1 VTTPAVLHRYLAAL
15 DAGSVDDVL
24 ACFAPAGEVASP
36 LYGTLPAER
45 FYPALFADSSPS
57 STELRRVYV
66 DPADDRE
73 VALAFHYAWVLGD
86 GTPAPFDVVDLV
98 TLTDDRELIARL
110 TICYD
115 TAPLRRSWQRV
126 AAAGGGGGDPA
137 VGGRG

>member
-1 VTTPAVLHRYLAAL
+1 MSTPAVLHRYLAAL

-36 LYGTLPAER
+36 LYGTLPATR
-45 FYPALFADSSPS
+45 FYPGLFADSSAS

-115 TAPLRRSWQRV
+115 TAPLRASWARV
-126 AAAGGGGGDPA
+126 AASDDV

>member
-1 VTTPAVLHRYLAAL
+1 VTTDPAPDRTTPPVLTRYLAAL
-15 DAGSVDDVL
+15 DTGSVDAVL
-24 ACFAPAGEVASP
+24 ACFAPGGEVVSP
-36 LYGTLPAER
+36 LYGTLPAAE
-45 FYPALFADSSPS
+45 FYPGLFGDSAPS

-98 TLTDDRELIARL
+98 TLTDDRDRIARL

-115 TAPLRRSWQRV
+115 TAPLRTSWQRV
-126 AAAGGGGGDPA
+126 ASGGAGPG
-137 VGGRG
+137 

>member
-1 VTTPAVLHRYLAAL
+1 MSTPAVLHRYLAAL

-36 LYGTLPAER
+36 LYGTLPATR
-45 FYPALFADSSPS
+45 FYPGLFADSSAS

-86 GTPAPFDVVDLV
+86 TTPAPFDVVDLV

-115 TAPLRRSWQRV
+115 TAPLRASWARV
-126 AAAGGGGGDPA
+126 AASDDV

>member
-1 VTTPAVLHRYLAAL
+1 MTADAASPDRTTPAVLHRYLAAL
-15 DAGSVDDVL
+15 DSGSVESVL
-24 ACFAPAGEVASP
+24 ACFAPGGEVASP

-45 FYPALFADSSPS
+45 FYPGLFEDSAPS

-66 DPADDRE
+66 DPSDHRE

-98 TLTDDRELIARL
+98 TLTDDHERIVRL

-115 TAPLRRSWQRV
+115 TAPLRASWRRV
-126 AAAGGGGGDPA
+126 ATGDGA
-137 VGGRG
+137 

>member
-1 VTTPAVLHRYLAAL
+1 MSTPAVLHRYLAAL

-45 FYPALFADSSPS
+45 FYPGLFADSSAS

-73 VALAFHYAWVLGD
+73 IALAFHYAWVLGD

-115 TAPLRRSWQRV
+115 TAPLRSSWRRV
-126 AAAGGGGGDPA
+126 ANGAADP
-137 VGGRG
+137 G

>member
-1 VTTPAVLHRYLAAL
+1 MSATPAVLHRYLAAL

-36 LYGTLPAER
+36 LYGTMPAAR
-45 FYPALFADSSPS
+45 FYPDLFADSAPS

-98 TLTDDRELIARL
+98 TLTDDRERIARL

-115 TAPLRRSWQRV
+115 TAPLRSSWQRV
-126 AAAGGGGGDPA
+126 ANGAG
-137 VGGRG
+137 

>member
-1 VTTPAVLHRYLAAL
+1 VTASGATPPVLHRYLAAL
-15 DAGSVDDVL
+15 DAGSADDVL
-24 ACFAPAGEVASP
+24 ACFAPGGEVTSP
-36 LYGTLPAER
+36 LYGTLPAAR
-45 FYPALFADSSPS
+45 FYPELFADSSPS
-57 STELRRVYV
+57 TTELRRVYV

-98 TLTDDRELIARL
+98 TLTDDRERIARL

-115 TAPLRRSWQRV
+115 TAPLRGSWARV
-126 AAAGGGGGDPA
+126 AADRTGS